1 MAYLRFAVAKAN
13 PAEINSATL
22 SIRLLAM
29 LEQASQRAGKGV
41 VHRLRTTVRRLEV
54 HLGTP
59 TPRIAKSLKKLRKK
73 AGKVRDIDVHLGLL
87 EPPLL
92 PSRNAPTS
100 PEARY
105 QKKLQSTLQK
115 QRKGQSTAL
124 RVLVKKSTPVLEAEL
139 PNLVE
144 QRTERNL
151 TLQESRKRA
160 SRARRRYVQW
170 TRNIPEDPQR
180 LHRLRINAKKLRY
193 EMEPL
198 QNCEEAV
205 ALAEKFK
212 QVQDT
217 IGQWHDW
224 ATLAELAEQ
233 CFGSKNTDSKAAPVL
248 HALHARVEREYRRAR
263 RSAETVRNW
272 MMGSSHGKAPQAA
285 SARSS
290 AAATR
295 TGTHG
300 AASLPARKRP
310 ARAEPGP
317 RLLHPRVVNKAG

>member
-1 MAYLRFAVAKAN
+1 MARPN
-13 PAEINSATL
+13 PSEINPATL
-22 SIRLLAM
+22 SIRLLAL
-29 LEQASQRAGKGV
+29 LEKASQRAGKGV

-59 TPRIAKSLKKLRKK
+59 PPRIAKSLKKLRKK

-92 PSRNAPTS
+92 PARGRSASHS
-100 PEARY
+100 PEVRY
-105 QKKLQSTLQK
+105 REKLQSRLQK
-115 QRKGQSTAL
+115 QRKRNSTAL
-124 RVLVKKSTPVLEAEL
+124 RAVVKKSTPVLEAEL

-144 QRTERNL
+144 QRSEPNM

-160 SRARRRYVQW
+160 SRARRRFVQW
-170 TRNIPEDPQR
+170 TRTIPEDAPR

-212 QVQDT
+212 QVQDA

-224 ATLAELAEQ
+224 ATLAEIAEQ
-233 CFGSKNTDSKAAPVL
+233 CLGSKDSASKDTKAAPVL
-248 HALHARVEREYRRAR
+248 QALHARVEREYRRAR

-272 MMGSSHGKAPQAA
+272 MMGSSGKAARPAA
-285 SARSS
+285 GTRSS
-290 AAATR
+290 AAATPA
-295 TGTHG
+295 GTHG
-300 AASLPARKRP
+300 RASLPGRKGP
-310 ARAEPGP
+310 ATSGGGP
-317 RLLHPRVVNKAG
+317 RLIHKVG